1 MYLQTKREFIGNVK
15 RLRKQFE
22 GTKESPRSIYILNV
36 KREAFTNKKAR
47 NNLTFPSEKYPPL
60 VENPRGFVYVGM
72 TGLSVEER
80 FAVHQS
86 KKGKACKI
94 AKLGF
99 LSDGSYSRVGKK
111 LTATYNG
118 ISVQDSWEEQVRY
131 LQNEKIG
138 KYHHHF
144 FARYHLGKV
153 VEVYRMTAHQV
164 LNILVPNLKR
174 QFESTSNRK
183 DPRLGYTI
191 SNKLIKQHGVK
202 VL

>member
-80 FAVHQS
+80 FAVHQT

-99 LSDGSYSRVGKK
+99 LSDGPYSRVGKK
-111 LTATYNG
+111 LTATYG
-118 ISVQDSWEEQVRY
+118 FKGVGWREKKPEKLESWVAWNFY
-131 LQNEKIG
+131 KMG
-138 KYHHHF
+138 YWVWGSHHHEDEEF
-144 FARYHLGKV
+144 LG
-153 VEVYRMTAHQV
+153 QS
-164 LNILVPNLKR
+164 P
-174 QFESTSNRK
+174 FE
-183 DPRLGYTI
+183 
-191 SNKLIKQHGVK
+191 
-202 VL
+202 